1 MGFLMNIFSK
11 GFFLKSGASAV
22 VCIIA
27 FAILFTS
34 CTKKPEVDGFK
45 QIQLN
50 WNAVDEEAEN
60 AAQKDS
66 CVIEITSKVMRD
78 PVVQASKLVEI
89 AYEVF
94 YRVDENGELVFDGRC
109 GDSRFSDFKECS
121 WQATCGA
128 GPASV
133 VKFHNER

>member
-1 MGFLMNIFSK
+1 MNVILK
-11 GFFLKSGASAV
+11 GFFLKSFVLAAS
-22 VCIIA
+22 CFIA

-50 WNAVDEEAEN
+50 WNAADEEAEN
-60 AAQKDS
+60 FAQKDN
-66 CVIEITSKVMRD
+66 CVIEITSKVMRN

-128 GPASV
+128 GSVSV

>member
-1 MGFLMNIFSK
+1 MNVILK
-11 GFFLKSGASAV
+11 GFFLKSFVLAAS
-22 VCIIA
+22 CFIA
-27 FAILFTS
+27 FAIMLTS

-50 WNAVDEEAEN
+50 WNAADEEAEN
-60 AAQKDS
+60 FAQKDS

-128 GPASV
+128 GSVSV

>member
-1 MGFLMNIFSK
+1 MNVILK
-11 GFFLKSGASAV
+11 GFFLKSFVLAAS
-22 VCIIA
+22 CFIA
-27 FAILFTS
+27 CAILFTS

-50 WNAVDEEAEN
+50 WNAADEEAEN
-60 AAQKDS
+60 FAQKDN
-66 CVIEITSKVMRD
+66 CVIEITSKVMRN

-128 GPASV
+128 GSVSV

>member
-1 MGFLMNIFSK
+1 MNVILK
-11 GFFLKSGASAV
+11 GFFLKSFVLAAS
-22 VCIIA
+22 CFIA

-89 AYEVF
+89 TYEVF
-94 YRVDENGELVFDGRC
+94 YRLGENGEIVFDGRC

-121 WQATCGA
+121 WRATCGA

>member
-1 MGFLMNIFSK
+1 MNH
-11 GFFLKSGASAV
+11 FLKVLFLRASVIVAV
-22 VCIIA
+22 SVLCSV
-27 FAILFTS
+27 LFTS
-34 CTKKPEVDGFK
+34 CAKKPEVDGFK

-50 WNAVDEEAEN
+50 WNAADEEAEN
-60 AAQKDS
+60 FAQKDN
-66 CVIEITSKVMRD
+66 CVIEITSKVMRN

-121 WQATCGA
+121 WRATCGA
-128 GPASV
+128 GSVSV

>member
-1 MGFLMNIFSK
+1 MNGFSK
-11 GFFLKSGASAV
+11 YFSLIWSVSAV
-22 VCIIA
+22 SIV
-27 FAILFTS
+27 FALSVLFTS
-34 CTKKPEVDGFK
+34 CAKKPEVDGFK

-50 WNAVDEEAEN
+50 WNAVDEVAEASE
-60 AAQKDS
+60 QKDN

-89 AYEVF
+89 TYEVF
-94 YRVDENGELVFDGRC
+94 YQVDENGELVFDGRC

-121 WQATCGA
+121 WRATCGA
-128 GPASV
+128 GSVSV